1 MSIYDFVC
9 ILVSRAVWLV
19 PMDTAMMIFDLTR
32 SDPLGVNSVT
42 SSTIPLTF
50 NATPWWLCLLPVSCS
65 IDDEAD
71 EAPPTSPPLKPP
83 PFVAVNDAPSSPPPS
98 ALADIRRVCKFE
110 RITELVITFG
120 ESFIMLKMAGVSPL
134 AEDGIILPSKLGT
147 WLDGGRL
154 LSLGARDVGES

>member
-1 MSIYDFVC
+1 MDA
-9 ILVSRAVWLV
+9 AVI
-19 PMDTAMMIFDLTR
+19 TFDLTS

-50 NATPWWLCLLPVSCS
+50 DPTLWLCRLPPSCS
-65 IDDEAD
+65 MDDED

-110 RITELVITFG
+110 RITELVMTFG
-120 ESFIMLKMAGVSPL
+120 ESFIMFKMAGASPL
-134 AEDGIILPSKLGT
+134 SEDAIMLPSKLGT